1 MKEYEKIK
9 KIEASVGGDFG
20 GYQKLEIDL
29 ENNLVSWIHGGK
41 GEFDLEETVHRNI
54 RRSTTNKFVELLET
68 LDLMNWE
75 AEYIDPGV
83 LNGTQWHVEIVMDG
97 HTVTKHG
104 INEYPEQWGKFRHA
118 ISKIA
123 RKPFR

>member
-1 MKEYEKIK
+1 MSQYEKIK
-9 KIEASVGGDFG
+9 KIEASVGGYFG
-20 GYQKLEIDL
+20 GFYQVEVDL
-29 ENNLVSWIHGGK
+29 ENNLVSWTHGGE
-41 GEFDLEETVHRNI
+41 GELEETVHRNI
-54 RRSTTNKFVELLET
+54 RLTTVKKFLEQLET
-68 LDLMNWE
+68 INLLNWE
-75 AEYIDPGV
+75 AKVIDPGV
-83 LNGTQWHVEIVMDG
+83 LDGTQWHVEIVMDG

>member
-1 MKEYEKIK
+1 MSQYEKIK
-9 KIEASVGGDFG
+9 KIEASVGGYFG
-20 GYQKLEIDL
+20 GFYQVEVDL
-29 ENNLVSWIHGGK
+29 ENNLVSWTHGGE
-41 GEFDLEETVHRNI
+41 GELEETVHRNI
-54 RRSTTNKFVELLET
+54 RLTTVKKFLEQLET
-68 LDLMNWE
+68 INLLNWE
-75 AEYIDPGV
+75 AKFIDPGV
-83 LNGTQWHVEIVMDG
+83 LDGTQWHVEIVMDG

>member
-1 MKEYEKIK
+1 MSQYEKIK
-9 KIEASVGGDFG
+9 KIETYVGGYFG
-20 GYQKLEIDL
+20 GYHQVEVDL
-29 ENNLVSWIHGGK
+29 ENNSVSWIHGGK

-83 LNGTQWHVEIVMDG
+83 LNEHNGML
-97 HTVTKHG
+97 K
-104 INEYPEQWGKFRHA
+104 
-118 ISKIA
+118 
-123 RKPFR
+123 